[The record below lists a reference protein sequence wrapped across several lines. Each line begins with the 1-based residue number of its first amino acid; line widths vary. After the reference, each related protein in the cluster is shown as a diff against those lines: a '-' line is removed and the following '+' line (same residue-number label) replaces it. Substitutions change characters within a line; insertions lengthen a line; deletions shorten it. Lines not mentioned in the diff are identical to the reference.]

1 VAAPSEAQQTPLAVV
16 VLPEDEG
23 GTKVL
28 EMPDCYR
35 REMLADWRGAGLAQ
49 GTPDT
54 LRWYT
59 VNRHKMMLGP
69 ETRAWIEGQLGF
81 VESAVVRIA

>member
-1 VAAPSEAQQTPLAVV
+1 MRCGER
-16 VLPEDEG
+16 LPEDEG

-28 EMPDCYR
+28 PMPDRYR

-54 LRWYT
+54 LHWYS
-59 VNRHKMMLGP
+59 VNCHKMNLHP
-69 ETRAWIEGQLGF
+69 ETRQWIEIQLGYRF
-81 VESAVVRIA
+81 VMETTPALA